1 MLDLTKH
8 QNSVGQVLQD
18 GSKLINGGLL
28 NQNEDNEVRQQMKL
42 LNDMWENLRI
52 KAVEKQSKLHET
64 LMKLQTEQLN
74 QMDNWLL
81 QTEKRIEIKVIKP
94 KNGKGISHYK
104 SGVFSDGQ
112 DSVGYKA
119 SCNFTLYG
127 LSENLEELEAFLS
140 WENGRSNKLI
150 KKQLKLIDDY
160 FAEKDEDV
168 EYVSVNE
175 IEVVLKDRFGKKD
188 INELVVQED
197 QLLKKKQSLM
207 LSNPK
212 LKKTISKLFDE
223 IEIIIMSNSKL

>member
-81 QTEKRIEIKVIKP
+81 QTEKRIEI
-94 KNGKGISHYK
+94 ISHLAD
-104 SGVFSDGQ
+104 SLDG
-112 DSVGYKA
+112 
-119 SCNFTLYG
+119 
-127 LSENLEELEAFLS
+127 
-140 WENGRSNKLI
+140 
-150 KKQLKLIDDY
+150 LK
-160 FAEKDEDV
+160 
-168 EYVSVNE
+168 
-175 IEVVLKDRFGKKD
+175 
-188 INELVVQED
+188 
-197 QLLKKKQSLM
+197 
-207 LSNPK
+207 
-212 LKKTISKLFDE
+212 
-223 IEIIIMSNSKL
+223 